1 MPYDV
6 APLTAVQVTLALVV
20 VMLLTA
26 TPVGVLQGVNVVKLV
41 DAVYALVP
49 LAQTVATCTS

>member
-26 TPVGVLQGVNVVKLV
+26 TPVGVLQGVSVVKLL
-41 DAVYALVP
+41 DAV
-49 LAQTVATCTS
+49 